1 MGESL
6 FYDLITP
13 ILLLPEVER
22 QVIYYIISGVIGVVG
37 IIGAIS
43 VYFLTK
49 KKWND
54 YQDNKNET
62 DRISASFKEKLKVR
76 SNLILFVVFLVVI
89 LFTVTALPF
98 IISPDNLRD
107 IWIQIGLFGL
117 LGLGTPTAV
126 IILIIIYREE
136 LLEFGTNYS
145 EEEPLVSW
153 FNFGLVILGI
163 SLPFACLALIILFRK
178 QISKWKQL
186 LFVVLM
192 LAILAMW
199 FILAIWSTKA

>member
-1 MGESL
+1 MNKSL
-6 FYDLITP
+6 FFEILNP
-13 ILLLPEVER
+13 ILLMPEAER
-22 QVIYYIISGVIGVVG
+22 QVIYYVISGVIGAVG
-37 IIGAIS
+37 IIGALS

-49 KKWND
+49 KKWFD
-54 YQDNKNET
+54 YQIRKDESE
-62 DRISASFKEKLKVR
+62 RSGVSFIEKLKVR

-89 LFTVTALPF
+89 LFTITALPF

-117 LGLGTPTAV
+117 LGLGTPAAV

-136 LLEFGTNYS
+136 LLEFGTIYS

-163 SLPFACLALIILFRK
+163 SLPFVCLALITLYRK

-192 LAILAMW
+192 LGIIAMW
-199 FILAIWSTKA
+199 FTLAIWSTKA

>member
-1 MGESL
+1 MSESL
-6 FYDLITP
+6 FHDMIFP

-22 QVIYYIISGVIGVVG
+22 QVIYYITSGVIGAAG

-54 YQDNKNET
+54 YQANKIET
-62 DRISASFKEKLKVR
+62 ERTGASFKEKLNVR
-76 SNLILFVVFLVVI
+76 PNRILFAVYLFI
-89 LFTVTALPF
+89 ITFTVTALPF

-136 LLEFGTNYS
+136 LLEFGTIYS

-153 FNFGLVILGI
+153 FNFGLVVLGVL
-163 SLPFACLALIILFRK
+163 LPFVCLALITLFRK
-178 QISKWKQL
+178 QISLWKKL

-192 LAILAMW
+192 LGIITSW
-199 FILAIWSTKA
+199 FILAIWATKV

>member
-1 MGESL
+1 MSESL
-6 FYDLITP
+6 FHDLITP
-13 ILLLPEVER
+13 ILFLPEVER
-22 QVIYYIISGVIGVVG
+22 QVIYYIISGVIGAVG

-62 DRISASFKEKLKVR
+62 DRIGASFKEKLNVK
-76 SNLILFVVFLVVI
+76 SNLILIVVFLIVI

-145 EEEPLVSW
+145 EEEPIVSW

-192 LAILAMW
+192 LAILTMW

>member
-1 MGESL
+1 MSDSL
-6 FYDLITP
+6 LYDLIIP
-13 ILLLPEVER
+13 ILFLPEVER
-22 QVIYYIISGVIGVVG
+22 QVIYYIISGVIGAVG
-37 IIGAIS
+37 IIGALS

-54 YQDNKNET
+54 YQVNKNET
-62 DRISASFKEKLKVR
+62 ERIGTRFRDKLEVK
-76 SNLILFVVFLVVI
+76 SNLVLFVVFLFVI

-98 IISPDNLRD
+98 IINPNDLRD

-136 LLEFGTNYS
+136 LLEFGIIYS

-163 SLPFACLALIILFRK
+163 SLPFACLALITLYRK
-178 QISKWKQL
+178 QISKRKQL
-186 LFVVLM
+186 LFVILL
-192 LAILAMW
+192 LAIIAMW
-199 FILAIWSTKA
+199 FTLAIWATKA

>member
-1 MGESL
+1 MSDSL
-6 FYDLITP
+6 LYDLIIP
-13 ILLLPEVER
+13 ILFLPEVER
-22 QVIYYIISGVIGVVG
+22 QVIYYIISGVIGAVG
-37 IIGAIS
+37 IIGALS

-54 YQDNKNET
+54 YQVNKNET
-62 DRISASFKEKLKVR
+62 ERIGTRFRDKLEVK
-76 SNLILFVVFLVVI
+76 SNLVLFVIFLFVI

-98 IISPDNLRD
+98 IINPNDLRD

-136 LLEFGTNYS
+136 LLEFGIIYS

-163 SLPFACLALIILFRK
+163 SLPFACLALITLYRK

-186 LFVVLM
+186 LFVILL
-192 LAILAMW
+192 LAIIAIW
-199 FILAIWSTKA
+199 FTLAIWATKA

>member
-1 MGESL
+1 MSETL

-13 ILLLPEVER
+13 IFLLPEAER
-22 QVIYYIISGVIGVVG
+22 QIIYYIISGVIGAVG
-37 IIGAIS
+37 IIGALS

-49 KKWND
+49 NKWNN
-54 YQDNKNET
+54 YQANRSEAERT
-62 DRISASFKEKLKVR
+62 GTSFKEKLKMR
-76 SNLILFVVFLVVI
+76 SNLVLFVVFLFVI

-117 LGLGTPTAV
+117 LGLGTPVVV

-136 LLEFGTNYS
+136 LMEFGTIYS
-145 EEEPLVSW
+145 EEEPVVSW
-153 FNFGLVILGI
+153 FNFGLVVLGI
-163 SLPFACLALIILFRK
+163 SLPFVCLALITLYRK

-192 LAILAMW
+192 LGIIAMW
-199 FILAIWSTKA
+199 FILAIWSTKV